1 MIKLII
7 IAAAAIVFVAVFRDS
22 WNDLRQ
28 KEHEYDE
35 FERRRAERQAQ
46 IDRQNQAIARRV
58 LIEQC
63 ETLYIGRWQH
73 DGN

>member
-35 FERRRAERQAQ
+35 FERQRAERQTVFDRHAQEVVHWCLMEQAAQ
-46 IDRQNQAIARRV
+46 IHFV
-58 LIEQC
+58 GE
-63 ETLYIGRWQH
+63 QH

>member
-7 IAAAAIVFVAVFRDS
+7 IAVAAIVFVAVFRDT
-22 WNDLRQ
+22 WNDLRR

-46 IDRQNQAIARRV
+46 IDRQNQAIAHRV

-63 ETLYIGRWQH
+63 ETVYIGRWQH